1 MAEQKDI
8 QSLMS
13 ASALKKSTLDD
24 SGYTEQEM
32 AIMFSEPPKVILDIS
47 DEGVFGDE
55 QPDPSLVPPEPIPP
69 RYRPKPEMVGLVTG
83 SFDILHQGHIGMIR
97 RAKKYCDRLII
108 AIESDRRVRLAKGK
122 FRPIYHQNQRKKRLE
137 RALNDGTQVLILPEN
152 FGEETVRV
160 CWLREHRV
168 KLLFTTK
175 KDMHLENKQFL
186 MMTVG
191 GRVEFLPQLMSISTT
206 QLLEG
211 RRAPHYLV
219 FESDRGVV
227 EQYRKKHGEE

>member
-1 MAEQKDI
+1 MLAV
-8 QSLMS
+8 
-13 ASALKKSTLDD
+13 KKPTLDE

-108 AIESDRRVRLAKGK
+108 AVESDRRVRLAKGK
-122 FRPIYHQNQRKKRLE
+122 FRPIYHQNKRRERLE
-137 RALNDGTQVLILPEN
+137 RALNDGTRVFILPEN
-152 FGEETVRV
+152 FDEEKVRIH
-160 CWLREHRV
+160 WLRDHGV

-175 KDMHLENKQFL
+175 KDVHLENKQFL
-186 MMTVG
+186 MMVVG

-211 RRAPHYLV
+211 RRTPHYLV
-219 FESDRGVV
+219 FESDRAVV
-227 EQYRKKHGEE
+227 EKYRKKHGEE